1 MASSGFFVL
10 NVNLKGENTMGNL
23 IQYIA
28 QEDPE
33 KNRPWQTSVPQNN
46 FCKTKSTILSKPKY
60 TNPNPRRIPSDEI
73 AKSGLEGFGQG
84 VEHGSLSFFNAKTGG
99 FYDVASYFFMK
110 NDYEKRQEKMQ
121 KEAEKVGLGGLNK
134 LADYTINIGESANI
148 LKRIKN
154 IGAKYTK
161 LR

>member
-1 MASSGFFVL
+1 
-10 NVNLKGENTMGNL
+10 MGNL

-60 TNPNPRRIPSDEI
+60 TNPNPRRIPSGEI

-84 VEHGSLSFFNAKTGG
+84 VEHGSLSFFNAKREVFMMLPVT
-99 FYDVASYFFMK
+99 FY
-110 NDYEKRQEKMQ
+110 EE
-121 KEAEKVGLGGLNK
+121 
-134 LADYTINIGESANI
+134 
-148 LKRIKN
+148 
-154 IGAKYTK
+154 
-161 LR
+161 

>member
-10 NVNLKGENTMGNL
+10 NVNLKGENNMGNL

-60 TNPNPRRIPSDEI
+60 TNPNPRRIPSGEI

-99 FYDVASYFFMK
+99 FYD
-110 NDYEKRQEKMQ
+110 EKRQEKMQ

>member
-10 NVNLKGENTMGNL
+10 NVNLKGENNMGNL

-60 TNPNPRRIPSDEI
+60 TRIPTHVVFRP
-73 AKSGLEGFGQG
+73 AKLPKADWKVLDKVLSMARFL
-84 VEHGSLSFFNAKTGG
+84 SL
-99 FYDVASYFFMK
+99 
-110 NDYEKRQEKMQ
+110 MQ
-121 KEAEKVGLGGLNK
+121 KREVFMMLPVTFL
-134 LADYTINIGESANI
+134 
-148 LKRIKN
+148 
-154 IGAKYTK
+154 
-161 LR
+161 